1 MHDFYGG
8 SNTSALKFFNT
19 HQLKCNLQRHPDCS
33 NLRQWK
39 GGTVKIDPLALV
51 QAIERYLVVRGYGGI
66 RVDSEEDSEEDIDDS
81 VAAVVMSQAT
91 FKHKLQFMIG
101 DNVLPY
107 DMTVYQAI
115 RQFSPM
121 VNDQLETD
129 NETDIIQSN
138 ASIWVQQHTIYYR
151 PIEDEA
157 QQHSHNQP
165 SSSNAQNTRASTS
178 SSSSSTS
185 RKHSEKSTSK
195 SMRKKSE
202 FWSESIQAPV
212 SPITKFLTNAL
223 PKETVTVQDASL
235 DALCMLRIVHAL
247 NRHWET
253 LYNGRFLHE
262 DIIPASE
269 FIHSK
274 VSFAFICHVYCVY
287 VPFWGLLLTIRFI
300 HRTDHSQ
307 S

>member
-1 MHDFYGG
+1 MKVHDFFGS

-19 HQLKCNLQRHPDCS
+19 HQLKCNLQRHPDCT

-81 VAAVVMSQAT
+81 VAAVVMSQAA

-107 DMTVYQAI
+107 DMTVYQAV
-115 RQFSPM
+115 RQFSPL
-121 VNDQLETD
+121 VNDQSETD
-129 NETDIIQSN
+129 TESEIPIGN

-151 PIEDEA
+151 PIEEEPS
-157 QQHSHNQP
+157 QHGQP
-165 SSSNAQNTRASTS
+165 SGSSSSNTTTSNSINTRATS
-178 SSSSSTS
+178 SSSSLSSS
-185 RKHSEKSTSK
+185 RKHSDKGSSK
-195 SMRKKSE
+195 MLRKKTE
-202 FWSESIQAPV
+202 FWTDGQMPSIV
-212 SPITKFLTNAL
+212 SPITNFLTDSL
-223 PKETVTVQDASL
+223 PKDIVTVQDASL
-235 DALCMLRIVHAL
+235 DALCMLRIVNTL

-253 LYNGRFLHE
+253 LYNGNFVHT
-262 DIIPASE
+262 DIIPHSE

-274 VSFAFICHVYCVY
+274 VMENTVV
-287 VPFWGLLLTIRFI
+287 RFFF
-300 HRTDHSQ
+300 
-307 S
+307 